1 MVNHAKKR
9 QKRAAEPRQYIAGI
23 GILVVFHVVVITLL
37 IPSVIPVGVL
47 HVLLTAVIGVIVILV
62 TIAIVASIIG
72 KRYISSGNL
81 EVEELWQHD
90 LIAMRVNNDR
100 IHGEKVWF
108 RGFVDTE
115 PEYRYLHET
124 SDGGYELAS
133 IPANRTKIY
142 CFGDDDEDQ
151 TPRIVHWQ
159 KITYSQNLL
168 ANPPVP
174 LSGTRRVVGS
184 GYSVYVPQG
193 STPTAFELI

>member
-1 MVNHAKKR
+1 MVNHVKKR
-9 QKRAAEPRQYIAGI
+9 QKRAVDPRQYMTGI
-23 GILVVFHVVVITLL
+23 SVLVVLHGIVITLL
-37 IPSVIPVGVL
+37 ILSVIPVDVL
-47 HVLLTAVIGVIVILV
+47 HVVLIPVIGVIVIFV
-62 TIAIVASIIG
+62 AIAIVTSIIG
-72 KRYISSGNL
+72 KRYISSGHL
-81 EVEELWQHD
+81 EVEELWRHD
-90 LIAMRVNNDR
+90 LIAMRVNDR
-100 IHGEKVWF
+100 THGEKVWF

-168 ANPPVP
+168 TNPPVP